1 MDFVQIFQSI
11 LSFAIAAFI
20 LLIICSIS
28 ISWWIL
34 PNLAH
39 KRLRKNGISGPEPR
53 FPLGNLNDMV
63 TMMKKR
69 VNNDDKTL
77 TSSSSPT
84 STALVSHNIHP
95 VAFPYFA
102 QWQKSYG
109 KVFNY
114 WLGTEPFVYIADP
127 EFLKKMSRGVM
138 GKSWGKPNVFK
149 NDRKA
154 MFGKGLVMVEGDD
167 WVRHRHIIS
176 PAFSSTNVKAMS
188 SLMKES
194 ATKMLDQWAET
205 IRSSEKPE
213 IEVEKEIIDNAG
225 EIIAKTSFG
234 ISYENGQKVL
244 EKLRE
249 VQMTLFKSNRY
260 VGVPFS
266 KYLMSPK
273 KSIEA
278 KNLGDEIDSLLL
290 TIIESRKKKQLEN
303 NFVDDQPKD
312 LLGMLLAQD
321 NNKGTLSSRDLV
333 DECKTFFF
341 AGHETTALSLTWSL
355 LLLAVH
361 PEWQDKLREEIKEV
375 VGDQEIDPSMLG
387 RLRKMGWVM
396 NEAMRLYSPAPNV
409 QRQARS
415 DIRVDDIV
423 IPTGT
428 NIWVDVVSMHHD
440 KELWGDDVNEFKPE
454 RFQDDI
460 TGGCKHKMGFLPFG
474 FGGRMCIGRNLT
486 IMEYKIVL
494 TLILTR
500 FSFSLSPN
508 YCHSPAIMLSLRP
521 TQGLP
526 LVLRPLYVEK

>member
-77 TSSSSPT
+77 TSST

-138 GKSWGKPNVFK
+138 GKSWGKPNIFK

-176 PAFSSTNVKAMS
+176 PAFSSTNVKA
-188 SLMKES
+188 
-194 ATKMLDQWAET
+194 
-205 IRSSEKPE
+205 
-213 IEVEKEIIDNAG
+213 
-225 EIIAKTSFG
+225 

-303 NFVDDQPKD
+303 NFVEDQPND

-415 DIRVDDIV
+415 DIRVDDVV

-500 FSFSLSPN
+500 FSFSLSPD